1 MTDDRCG
8 RAIQP
13 RDLTIKQEMPVET
26 GKHAEITAVVEF
38 TLGCLYEMVQY
49 LLYHFLR
56 KREKENVIVR
66 DYHESA
72 VCLADS
78 KIPQNHDPMKYG

>member
-38 TLGCLYEMVQY
+38 TLGCLIQDGAI
-49 LLYHFLR
+49 FIISFFR
-56 KREKENVIVR
+56 KRENVIVR
-66 DYHESA
+66 DYHECA